1 VKQVNPALLKVF
13 QAATKKV
20 MAEKAAANAQFKKV
34 YDSQQAFMAQNQKW
48 KEFGYLPRDFK

>member
-1 VKQVNPALLKVF
+1 VKQVNANLLKVF

-20 MAEKAAANAQFKKV
+20 MAEKAAGNAQFKKV

-48 KEFGYLPRDFK
+48 KELGYLPRDFK